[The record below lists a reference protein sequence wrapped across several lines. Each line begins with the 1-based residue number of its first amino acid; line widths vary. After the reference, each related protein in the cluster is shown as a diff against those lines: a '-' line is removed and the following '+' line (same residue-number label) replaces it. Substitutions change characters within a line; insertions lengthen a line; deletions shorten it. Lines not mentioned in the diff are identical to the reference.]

1 VLAHPYQLKLPVEG
15 TERMFGEL
23 AALGLDGVEAIYS
36 RHSKAER
43 DMYADMAA
51 SYGLLITGG
60 SDYHGTYKPDIDIVR
75 GLGDLKVPYSLLGEL
90 KARAA
95 SQSI

>member
-1 VLAHPYQLKLPVEG
+1 
-15 TERMFGEL
+15 
-23 AALGLDGVEAIYS
+23 
-36 RHSKAER
+36 
-43 DMYADMAA
+43 MYADMAA